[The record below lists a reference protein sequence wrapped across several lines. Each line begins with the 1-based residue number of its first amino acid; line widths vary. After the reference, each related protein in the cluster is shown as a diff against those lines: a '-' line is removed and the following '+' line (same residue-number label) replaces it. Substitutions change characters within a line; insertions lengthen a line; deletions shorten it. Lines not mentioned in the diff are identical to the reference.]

1 MIRIN
6 LLSREEPQGS
16 DRTPGIRNI
25 FILSLGVILAF
36 IIIGYWILGAQV
48 RRLEEEK
55 LTLEKQAQGF
65 STLQR
70 EIKELKDKKE
80 LAQNR
85 LALLT
90 RLGKERHGPV
100 RLLEQLAKALPVN
113 QLWITTLKETDSEI
127 RLDGMSLSNQILA
140 DYMKRLE
147 ALESISRI
155 DLIQSGQVAYK
166 EIKIKQFTISAVKKG
181 AEKPPTP
188 AEKK

>member
-1 MIRIN
+1 
-6 LLSREEPQGS
+6 L
-16 DRTPGIRNI
+16 
-25 FILSLGVILAF
+25 ILNS
-36 IIIGYWILGAQV
+36 QV
-48 RRLEEEK
+48 RRLEAEK
-55 LTLEKQAQGF
+55 ITLEKQAQGF
-65 STLQR
+65 SILQR

-100 RLLEQLAKALPVN
+100 RLLEQLTKALPVN
-113 QLWITTLKETDSEI
+113 QLWITNLKETDSEI
-127 RLDGMSLSNQILA
+127 RIDGMSLSNQILA

-147 ALESISRI
+147 TLESIARI
-155 DLIQSGQVAYK
+155 DLIQSGQLAYK

>member
-16 DRTPGIRNI
+16 DKTPGIRNI

-48 RRLEEEK
+48 SRLEEERI
-55 LTLEKQAQGF
+55 TLEKQVQGF
-65 STLQR
+65 SNLQR

-90 RLGKERHGPV
+90 RLEKERHGPV
-100 RLLEQLAKALPVN
+100 RLLEQLAVTLPFN
-113 QLWITTLKETDSEI
+113 QLWITALKETDSEI

-140 DYMKRLE
+140 DYLKRLE
-147 ALESISRI
+147 ALEPISRV
-155 DLIQSGQVAYK
+155 DLIQSGQITYK
-166 EIKIKQFTISAVKKG
+166 EIKIKQFTITALKKG
-181 AEKPPTP
+181 ATRPPAP
-188 AEKK
+188 VEKK

>member
-25 FILSLGVILAF
+25 FLLSLGVILAL
-36 IIIGYWILGAQV
+36 ILIGYWILGAQV
-48 RRLEEEK
+48 RRLEEER

-65 STLQR
+65 SILQR

-100 RLLEQLAKALPVN
+100 RLLEQLTKALPVN

-147 ALESISRI
+147 ALESIARI

-166 EIKIKQFTISAVKKG
+166 DSKIKQFTISAVKKG

>member
-16 DRTPGIRNI
+16 DRTPGIRTI
-25 FILSLGVILAF
+25 FLLSLGVILAF
-36 IIIGYWILGAQV
+36 IIVGYLILNSQV
-48 RRLEEEK
+48 RRLEAEK
-55 LTLEKQAQGF
+55 ITLEKQAQGF
-65 STLQR
+65 SILQR

-100 RLLEQLAKALPVN
+100 RLLEQLTKALPVN

-127 RLDGMSLSNQILA
+127 RLEGMSLSNQILA

-147 ALESISRI
+147 ALESIARI

-166 EIKIKQFTISAVKKG
+166 DSKIKQFTLSAVKKG